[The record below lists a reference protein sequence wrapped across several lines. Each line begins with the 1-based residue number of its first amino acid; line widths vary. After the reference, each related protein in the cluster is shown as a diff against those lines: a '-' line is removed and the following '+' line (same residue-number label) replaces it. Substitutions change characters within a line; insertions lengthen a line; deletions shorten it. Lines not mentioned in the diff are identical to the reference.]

1 MWTSVHWNGNVL
13 FLLFKHNKHD
23 RDIDRVRQRY
33 MQLTKPELVELLIQM
48 EQYIAY
54 QNQYWLKSEF
64 EKYINE

>member
-1 MWTSVHWNGNVL
+1 
-13 FLLFKHNKHD
+13 
-23 RDIDRVRQRY
+23 
-33 MQLTKPELVELLIQM
+33 MQLTKPELVELLIRM